1 MLKKFGR
8 LGLETDARFASDS
21 ELQFI
26 QDYLEQADQK
36 ITAYEKV
43 RNQEQAIIDSWQE
56 LKRQC
61 PQDLFT
67 QNGRDISEICHRD
80 ATNILRFS
88 AAAMLLDD
96 LDRLR
101 DGFLIWYQTIAKS
114 YQYKSYAQ
122 INYRLV
128 QTVIRQFLTPEEAMM
143 IIPIFQLEQTI
154 LGS

>member
-1 MLKKFGR
+1 MLKNFSR
-8 LGLETDARFASDS
+8 LSIETDACFATDSD
-21 ELQFI
+21 LKFI
-26 QDYLEQADQK
+26 QDYLEQVDQK
-36 ITAYEKV
+36 IAAYEKI
-43 RNQEQAIIDSWQE
+43 RSQEIAIVESWQE
-56 LKRQC
+56 LKRQY
-61 PQDLFT
+61 PQDLFS

-80 ATNILRFS
+80 TTNILRFS
-88 AAAMLLDD
+88 AVTMLFDD

-128 QTVIRQFLTPEEAMM
+128 QTVIRQFLTPEEATM
-143 IIPIFQLEQTI
+143 IIPAFQLEQSI